1 MSLQRLREADST
13 NDVLKRALAGAD
25 GALPADGDAVYT
37 DSQTA
42 GRGRRG
48 RAWENR
54 PGEALYYSR
63 LVRRPLADAVTLP
76 LLCSLAAADA
86 VRALCGQE
94 AGVKWPNDLLLG
106 GKKIC
111 GILCESVTA
120 AGQTSYIL
128 GIGINL
134 LQPEEFFAAR
144 GLVHGGSLLSQTG
157 CRSTVAAAA
166 AALDAALARRLPA
179 FADAGFAAIAGE
191 YRRVCVNLGREV
203 FAGEVRGTAAAIDD
217 AGRLVVR
224 TPAGTTTVF
233 TGEVT
238 VHGIY

>member
-1 MSLQRLREADST
+1 MSLRRLKEADST

-157 CRSTVAAAA
+157 CPPLPTP
-166 AALDAALARRLPA
+166 ALPPLPA
-179 FADAGFAAIAGE
+179 S
-191 YRRVCVNLGREV
+191 
-203 FAGEVRGTAAAIDD
+203 TAASASTS
-217 AGRLVVR
+217 AARSLPARCVAPPPPST
-224 TPAGTTTVF
+224 TPAGWWCARPPAPRPFLPARSRCTASTDPPAATTK
-233 TGEVT
+233 EAPP
-238 VHGIY
+238 